1 MAKDLYHHI
10 VREAL
15 EKDGWTITHD
25 PMVIKSGGLKME
37 VDLAAEQ
44 VFAAVRGVEKI
55 AVEVKSFLSK
65 SKLADFYEAKGK
77 YDVYLRAIAKVASE
91 YKLYLAVEETIY
103 NSFFQKSFIKEI
115 VEEEKMSIIIFTER
129 TSTIISWIN

>member
-1 MAKDLYHHI
+1 MAKDIYHQI

-25 PMVIKSGGLKME
+25 PLTIRSGGMKME

-44 VFAAVRGVEKI
+44 VFAAMRGVDKI

-77 YDVYLRAIAKVASE
+77 YDVYLRALGQVARE
-91 YKLYLAVEETIY
+91 YRLYLAVEEAIY
-103 NSFFQKSFIKEI
+103 NSFFQKPFIKDMVEDENIRII
-115 VEEEKMSIIIFTER
+115 VFSEKEQ
-129 TSTIISWIN
+129 TIVSWIN